1 MKRYGQGMGG
11 SVQAIH
17 SPFDVSRRQI
27 LCGASLGGLLA
38 TAGGASAS
46 WAAMSRNEAVLSF
59 HLDEPWVDGTGLAQP
74 YRPPSGCRSGAR
86 GARPGEEAL
95 RRLNCYL

>member
-1 MKRYGQGMGG
+1 MKRHGQGIDGAA
-11 SVQAIH
+11 QALRG
-17 SPFDVSRRQI
+17 PFDISRRQI
-27 LCGASLGGLLA
+27 LCGASLGGLFA
-38 TAGGASAS
+38 TSGASAR
-46 WAAMSRNEAVLSF
+46 WTAMSHDEAVLSF

-86 GARPGEEAL
+86 VARHCEETL